1 MFQPHSTKKI
11 LSFPSKRTQYIWF
24 KLKDFLKII
33 KVLFNLPQLRVLDG
47 VHITAEELVKSE
59 NFYGLELDERKQI
72 FKKTFEEED
81 FVDRRINFI
90 ELVDPESESDDDEIN
105 FIDQYD
111 NDGRVVTKMMNKSKS
126 KQASQSHLSESSSR
140 LKEI

>member
-1 MFQPHSTKKI
+1 
-11 LSFPSKRTQYIWF
+11 
-24 KLKDFLKII
+24 
-33 KVLFNLPQLRVLDG
+33 LFNLPQLRVLDG

-111 NDGRVVTKMMNKSKS
+111 NDGQVVSKMTNKSKS
-126 KQASQSHLSESSSR
+126 KQASQTHLSESSSKF
-140 LKEI
+140 KEI